1 MSEFNLYKD
10 ITIVIV
16 LYKETF
22 ELLSK
27 TLTPINSF
35 KKIIIDND
43 ENFELKKKVES
54 QFSINQYIL
63 NKKNNGFSAGYNQAI
78 KLSKTKIIV

>member
-1 MSEFNLYKD
+1 MSESNLYKD

-27 TLTPINSF
+27 TLSTINSF

-43 ENFELKKKVES
+43 RNLELKKK
-54 QFSINQYIL
+54 N
-63 NKKNNGFSAGYNQAI
+63 
-78 KLSKTKIIV
+78 

>member
-43 ENFELKKKVES
+43 ENFELKKK
-54 QFSINQYIL
+54 
-63 NKKNNGFSAGYNQAI
+63 
-78 KLSKTKIIV
+78 

>member
-1 MSEFNLYKD
+1 MSEFNLHKD

-16 LYKETF
+16 LYKEKF

-27 TLTPINSF
+27 TLTAINSF

-43 ENFELKKKVES
+43 KNLELKKK
-54 QFSINQYIL
+54 L
-63 NKKNNGFSAGYNQAI
+63 NHIFLLMNIY
-78 KLSKTKIIV
+78 

>member
-1 MSEFNLYKD
+1 MSEFNLHKD

-16 LYKETF
+16 LYKEKF

-27 TLTPINSF
+27 TLTAINSF

-43 ENFELKKKVES
+43 KNLELKKK
-54 QFSINQYIL
+54 
-63 NKKNNGFSAGYNQAI
+63 K
-78 KLSKTKIIV
+78 

>member
-1 MSEFNLYKD
+1 MNKFNFHKD

-27 TLTPINSF
+27 TLTTINSF

-43 ENFELKKKVES
+43 GNFELKKK
-54 QFSINQYIL
+54 
-63 NKKNNGFSAGYNQAI
+63 
-78 KLSKTKIIV
+78 